1 MAGDAVASVV
11 ASATGR
17 DADLCGAEGPSARA
31 SPERERER
39 ERARARA
46 RERERELCPASPP
59 RSHAIA
65 VVIVVR

>member
-39 ERARARA
+39 ESARA
-46 RERERELCPASPP
+46 RERERERERESFVQLP
-59 RSHAIA
+59 RPGAMP
-65 VVIVVR
+65 